1 MARKKPKKSS
11 NTIVSNKKARHDYF
25 IEEHYEAGLVLEGW
39 EVKSLREGK
48 AQLVDS
54 YVLLKNS
61 EAFLLG
67 CLITP
72 LLSASTHINPDPTR
86 TRKLLLH
93 KDQINKL
100 VSLVDRKGYA
110 VIALNL
116 YWKHGRV
123 KADIGVA
130 KGKKDYDK
138 RAVQKDR
145 DWKRDKQRILKHG

>member
-1 MARKKPKKSS
+1 M
-11 NTIVSNKKARHDYF
+11 
-25 IEEHYEAGLVLEGW
+25 LEGW

-48 AQLVDS
+48 GQLVDS
-54 YVLLKNS
+54 YVLLKDG

-100 VSLVDRKGYA
+100 ISLVDRKGYA
-110 VIALNL
+110 VIALSL

>member
-25 IEEHYEAGLVLEGW
+25 IEENYEAGVVLEGW

-54 YVLLKNS
+54 YVLLKNG

-67 CLITP
+67 SLITP
-72 LLSASTHINPDPTR
+72 LLSASTHINPEPTR

-93 KDQINKL
+93 RDQINKL
-100 VSLVDRKGYA
+100 VALVDRKGYA
-110 VIALNL
+110 VIALSL
-116 YWKHGRV
+116 YWKRGRV
-123 KADIGVA
+123 KADIGIA

>member
-1 MARKKPKKSS
+1 M
-11 NTIVSNKKARHDYF
+11 
-25 IEEHYEAGLVLEGW
+25 EAGVVLEGW

-48 AQLVDS
+48 GQLVDS
-54 YVLLKNS
+54 YVLLKS
-61 EAFLLG
+61 GEAFLLG
-67 CLITP
+67 CLISP

-100 VSLVDRKGYA
+100 ISLVDRKGYA
-110 VIALNL
+110 VVALSL

>member
-25 IEEHYEAGLVLEGW
+25 IEEHLEAGLVLEGW

-48 AQLVDS
+48 GQLVDS
-54 YVLLKNS
+54 YVLLKGG
-61 EAFLLG
+61 EAYLLG
-67 CLITP
+67 CVISP
-72 LLSASTHINPDPTR
+72 LLSASTHVEPDPSR

-93 KDQINKL
+93 KDQITKL
-100 VSLVDRKGYA
+100 ISQVDRKGYA
-110 VIALNL
+110 VVALSL
-116 YWKHGRV
+116 YWKKGRV
-123 KADIGVA
+123 KVDIGIA

-145 DWKRDKQRILKHG
+145 DWQRTKQRILKHG